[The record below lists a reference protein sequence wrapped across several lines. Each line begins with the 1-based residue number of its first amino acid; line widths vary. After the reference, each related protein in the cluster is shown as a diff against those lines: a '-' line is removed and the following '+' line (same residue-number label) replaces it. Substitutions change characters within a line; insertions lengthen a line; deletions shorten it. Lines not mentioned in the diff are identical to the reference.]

1 MKIKEIYD
9 YIVSLYPL
17 ENASSFDL
25 GKVGLQFGSFDDE
38 VKGVLVAL
46 DTTMEVVDYA
56 IEHNI
61 NLIISHHPFMFQ
73 PLVNLKYDSPF
84 GKKLLKVFQ
93 NRINIM
99 AFHTNYDVGFD
110 GMNDALAKELGLKEI
125 KMLEDNVTPTT
136 FVRLGKIA
144 KTKAL
149 DFLPQ
154 IKSAFKQ
161 KCIKVAGDINRDI
174 ETIAIVGGAGAS
186 DFYDALASG
195 ADLFITGQ
203 IPHHLGL
210 EALDNHFIIVEV
222 SHAVEFFGVK
232 ALFNK
237 LKNNFIDINWTLYEQ
252 NYDPFLII

>member
-17 ENASSFDL
+17 ENASSFDV
-25 GKVGLQFGSFDDE
+25 GKVGLQFGSFDGE
-38 VKGVLVAL
+38 VKGAIIAL
-46 DTTMEVVDYA
+46 DTTMEVIDYA
-56 IEHNI
+56 IEHDI

-84 GKKLLKVFQ
+84 GKKLLKVFK

-99 AFHTNYDVGFD
+99 AFHTNYDVGYD
-110 GMNDALAKELGLKEI
+110 GMNDVLAKELGLKEI
-125 KMLEDNVTPTT
+125 KMLEDNVSPTSLIR
-136 FVRLGKIA
+136 VGKIE
-144 KTKAL
+144 KEKAL
-149 DFLPQ
+149 DFLPK
-154 IKSAFKQ
+154 IKKAFDQ
-161 KCIKVAGDINRDI
+161 KALKVAGDINHDI
-174 ETIAIVGGAGAS
+174 ETVAVVGGAGAS
-186 DFYDALASG
+186 EFYRALASG
-195 ADLFITGQ
+195 VDLFITGQ

-210 EALDNHFIIVEV
+210 EAIDNHFVIVEV

-237 LKNNFIDINWTLYEQ
+237 LQNYFTDINWTLYEQ